1 MCVCVCVC
9 VCARLW
15 CVCVCVSRSL
25 TVSLLISRSLG
36 LGSELKDLAMEEA
49 NKFLREPYYK
59 DELSSPL
66 LTPQCSYVQ
75 ISQFVLNMT
84 QSLDDVTPLVH
95 M

>member
-1 MCVCVCVC
+1 
-9 VCARLW
+9 
-15 CVCVCVSRSL
+15 
-25 TVSLLISRSLG
+25 
-36 LGSELKDLAMEEA
+36 MEEA

-66 LTPQCSYVQ
+66 LTPQCSYIQ
-75 ISQFVLNMT
+75 ISQFVLKMT